1 MKNRIII
8 VLITTIINN
17 SLFAQNKND
26 SLRKFKNEIGINLL
40 PFINMTSESQYNKAI
55 ANVFYKHQL
64 KQNWFGRASL
74 ILFSNNRD
82 QYFNS
87 TSIHGLPNSK
97 LSIEYDENKFRPY
110 LQYNLGI
117 ERRFGKGKV
126 KQFTGLD
133 LGFAHY
139 KTEQTTMYGIRDSI
153 DNNSPYTFTQ
163 NGLINYKDS
172 IIFRQQKTANSIILT
187 PFYGLQF
194 NISKHFLF
202 STQAGVALSFTNSN
216 NKALID
222 NRKTKMPIY
231 SYSNFDLDLTGVS
244 CNFSLCYRF

>member
-8 VLITTIINN
+8 VLIATIINN

-26 SLRKFKNEIGINLL
+26 SVRIYKNEIGVNLL
-40 PFINMTSESQYNKAI
+40 PFVNMTSESHNNKAI

-82 QYFNS
+82 EYFNS
-87 TSIHGLPNSK
+87 TSIYGLPNSK
-97 LSIEYDENKFRPY
+97 LSIQYNENKFRPY
-110 LQYNLGI
+110 LQYNLGL

-139 KTEQTTMYGIRDSI
+139 QTEQTKMYGIRDSI
-153 DNNSPYTFTQ
+153 ENNLSYTYTQ
-163 NGLINYKDS
+163 NGLITYNDS
-172 IIFRQQKTANSIILT
+172 IIFRQQKTANSIIFT

-202 STQAGVALSFTNSN
+202 STQAGVAISLTNAN
-216 NKALID
+216 NKSLID
-222 NRKTKMPIY
+222 NRITKPKSY
-231 SYSNFDLDLTGVS
+231 SYTNFDLDLTGVS